1 MFSRTAR
8 FASATKCGRC
18 ETSRALD
25 GFDNVVRCEQLAPG
39 PGVFEA
45 LSIHVTI
52 PVLPGDCRRSER
64 LLSPTSAE
72 DGHGPELGGADLST
86 PLQ

>member
-18 ETSRALD
+18 DTSGALD

-52 PVLPGDCRRSER
+52 CVPEPDPS
-64 LLSPTSAE
+64 LLR
-72 DGHGPELGGADLST
+72 ADLVTS
-86 PLQ
+86 